1 MNEQPDKWAPVVDAI
16 FDNVVNPSDT
26 PETDAEIDARGQY
39 LIGGVVEGSMIEVQ
53 YVLAEFA
60 RRLERDRDRIR
71 ARSQRQRKELR
82 RINAQTKALWKGF
95 TRGVLAED
103 ALNTRCA
110 MAEKFGW
117 DAVREAEHEYLKQ
130 RQDEAEKAK

>member
-1 MNEQPDKWAPVVDAI
+1 MKQTVEWGFVDVA
-16 FDNVVNPSDT
+16 NPSDT
-26 PETDAEIDARGQY
+26 PETDAAQYIAVLTHQDDDEYVVPVDVARK
-39 LIGGVVEGSMIEVQ
+39 I
-53 YVLAEFA
+53 
-60 RRLERDRDRIR
+60 ERDRDRIR
-71 ARSQRQRKELR
+71 ARSQRQRRELR
-82 RINAQTKALWKGF
+82 RLNSQIKALWKGF